1 MCGRGS
7 RLTRISST
15 GSAGKTRCAQF
26 SRPPKAGHVNLFVAR
41 CLAPGPPLGVL
52 GRLPRHERPHALLE
66 PETAFGTTQPR
77 VGAGKT
83 RGAAGSRRSL
93 AKFALRCR
101 HSQGLEEYDTYLGIS
116 SVVAELKWGKSAC
129 GHPGIVHGG
138 ALAASF
144 DDAFGA
150 LFFSRRMGNGFTARL
165 EIDYKRPVPAGT
177 PLRLV
182 SEVDSIEGRKVWMK
196 ATLQNRSAPGE
207 EPVVYA
213 RSRCLFI
220 VARVPKPEELH
231 AKPEDSPQR

>member
-1 MCGRGS
+1 MASTRALRALGVAAASGAGCAAAACDGRAGAQQRGISTTTPHSTHSDHFHVDVRS
-7 RLTRISST
+7 RLPTDSHFLHGLSW
-15 GSAGKTRCAQF
+15 KD
-26 SRPPKAGHVNLFVAR
+26 K
-41 CLAPGPPLGVL
+41 
-52 GRLPRHERPHALLE
+52 
-66 PETAFGTTQPR
+66 
-77 VGAGKT
+77 
-83 RGAAGSRRSL
+83 
-93 AKFALRCR
+93 
-101 HSQGLEEYDTYLGIS
+101 GLEEYDTYLGIS
-116 SVVAELKWGKSAC
+116 SIVAELKWGKSAC

>member
-1 MCGRGS
+1 MRAVADARATSCSARTRGS
-7 RLTRISST
+7 LARARGWRWRAEATL
-15 GSAGKTRCAQF
+15 RCAF
-26 SRPPKAGHVNLFVAR
+26 
-41 CLAPGPPLGVL
+41 
-52 GRLPRHERPHALLE
+52 ERAI
-66 PETAFGTTQPR
+66 A
-77 VGAGKT
+77 
-83 RGAAGSRRSL
+83 RRSCRL
-93 AKFALRCR
+93 FALHGCLP
-101 HSQGLEEYDTYLGIS
+101 QGLEEYDTYLGIS
-116 SVVAELKWGKSAC
+116 SIVTELKWGKSAC

-150 LFFSRRMGNGFTARL
+150 LFFSRRVGNGFTARL

-196 ATLQNRSAPGE
+196 ATLQSRAAQGE
-207 EPVVYA
+207 APVVYA

-231 AKPEDSPQR
+231 AKPEDAPQR